1 MEGQDTLSKL
11 NGYKVW
17 TGMDPQRR
25 SEAYETI
32 SALAD
37 VFQRVGPENRRF
49 ISAGLRISAK
59 RGMAEY
65 TRDKAVEGMRSGSKV
80 LIIQGL
86 IPVVMAGGRCD
97 SPTAGSLLSLI
108 LHSAEKC
115 GLDAREIF
123 GYAAQFADDPKA
135 AVQMRDYPL
144 LPRNLSDIK
153 RYGYHERK
161 TPDGLTFEHPVEAMS
176 RPRWWDKLLLR
187 KRVSREKIEQGLREW
202 EELWSENPD
211 Y

>member
-1 MEGQDTLSKL
+1 MEGLDILSKL

-25 SEAYETI
+25 LEAYETI

-37 VFQRVGPENRRF
+37 VFQRVGPENRKF
-49 ISAGLRISAK
+49 ISDGLRISAK

-65 TRDKAVEGMRSGSKV
+65 TRDKAVEGMRTGSKIP
-80 LIIQGL
+80 IIQGL

-97 SPTAGSLLSLI
+97 SPTAGSLLSLL
-108 LHSAEKC
+108 LHGAEKC
-115 GLDAREIF
+115 GIDALQMF
-123 GYAAQFADDPKA
+123 GYAAQFAADPEA
-135 AVQMRDYPL
+135 AAQIRDYPL
-144 LPRNLSDIK
+144 LPRNLIDIK

-161 TPDGLTFEHPVEAMS
+161 TPDGLTFEHATEAMS
-176 RPRWWDKLLLR
+176 RPRWWDKLLFR

-202 EELWSENPD
+202 EERWSEKPD
-211 Y
+211 N